1 MANSFNK
8 LAVEFDEK
16 GHKNRNIDHEIKKQK
31 ALEKEPGC
39 EFIRINPDEKDFDI
53 FKTIIEINRQIKKIT
68 KKST

>member
-31 ALEKEPGC
+31 ALEK
-39 EFIRINPDEKDFDI
+39 NPVVNLLELI
-53 FKTIIEINRQIKKIT
+53 LMKKILISL
-68 KKST
+68 KP